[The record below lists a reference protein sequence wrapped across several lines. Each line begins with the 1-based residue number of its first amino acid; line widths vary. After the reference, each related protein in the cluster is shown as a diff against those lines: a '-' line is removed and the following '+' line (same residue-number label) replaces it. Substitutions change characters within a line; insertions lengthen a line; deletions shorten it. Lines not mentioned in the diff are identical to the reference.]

1 MQLYIMYYLVYVSFA
16 IKPFTPKGLRKLL
29 IHCRDNNIENGITGI
44 LLYIEGKFVQI
55 LEGKSEKVKV
65 LFEKIKRDR
74 RHKDISR
81 ILEGPLESRNF
92 PNFSMGFF
100 TMDDKTFTKLSGF
113 KNINEFFSYPQVEYQ
128 DHPAIL
134 FLRAFR
140 DRELSDDEPSSE
152 QPPEKSKKYPGT
164 D

>member
-1 MQLYIMYYLVYVSFA
+1 MYYLVYVSHA
-16 IKPFTPKGLRKLL
+16 VKPFTLGGLKKLL

-55 LEGKSEKVKV
+55 LEGKREKVKV

-74 RHKDISR
+74 RHLNVSR
-81 ILEGPLESRNF
+81 ILEGSMESRNF

-100 TMDDKTFTKLSGF
+100 TMDDETFTMLSGF
-113 KNINEFFSYPQVEYQ
+113 KEINEFFSYPQVEYQ

-134 FLRAFR
+134 FLRTFR
-140 DRELSDDEPSSE
+140 DRELSDDELSD
-152 QPPEKSKKYPGT
+152 EKPLE
-164 D
+164 DE

>member
-1 MQLYIMYYLVYVSFA
+1 MYYLVYISYAV
-16 IKPFTPKGLRKLL
+16 KPFTQRGLRKLL

-55 LEGKSEKVKV
+55 LEGKREKVKV

-74 RHKDISR
+74 RHFNVSR
-81 ILEGPLESRNF
+81 IQEGPMESRNF

-100 TMDDKTFTKLSGF
+100 TLDDETFTRLSGF
-113 KNINEFFSYPQVEYQ
+113 RDINEFFRYPHVEYQ

-134 FLRAFR
+134 FLRTFR
-140 DRELSDDEPSSE
+140 DRELSDDERSDDE
-152 QPPEKSKKYPGT
+152 PGK
-164 D
+164 DQ